1 MPFAPVNGQN
11 IHYSDTGGSGPAVI
25 LGHGFLMDLNM
36 FNAQVDAL
44 SDKYRI
50 VTWDERGFG
59 QTEFDDKPFTYW
71 DSANDCLELMTYLGI
86 KKAVVG
92 GMSQGGFLAMRA
104 AIAAPERV
112 SALILL
118 NTEAGVPN
126 AEILSEFR
134 EMMDTWLTQG
144 PSDEV
149 LQSLAEI
156 IINEPGINEKW
167 ISKWRERP
175 KELIRHPADCLLDRD
190 DIIPKLGEITCPAI
204 IVHGTEDAAI
214 SADSVETMYNGLQNA
229 DDIVW
234 VEGAAH
240 AANITHA
247 DTVNASLRSFLDRVT

>member
-11 IHYSDTGGSGPAVI
+11 IHYSDSGGSGPAVI

-50 VTWDERGFG
+50 VTWDEQGFG

-71 DSANDCLELMTYLGI
+71 DSANDCLALMTYLNI
-86 KKAVVG
+86 EKAVVG
-92 GMSQGGFLAMRA
+92 GMSQGGFLSMRA
-104 AIAAPERV
+104 ALAAPERV

-149 LQSLAEI
+149 PKVWLRLLSM
-156 IINEPGINEKW
+156 N
-167 ISKWRERP
+167 RELTRNGF
-175 KELIRHPADCLLDRD
+175 LNGGRD
-190 DIIPKLGEITCPAI
+190 QK
-204 IVHGTEDAAI
+204 
-214 SADSVETMYNGLQNA
+214 N
-229 DDIVW
+229 
-234 VEGAAH
+234 
-240 AANITHA
+240 
-247 DTVNASLRSFLDRVT
+247 